1 MNRPRRYGPR
11 CRAPLGETHM
21 IGSARSP
28 RPHERDAALTLA
40 WRSVVGTGFALPRD
54 AGRRPPPGELASA
67 PLSDWRGVASSV
79 RVSRSRAMPVGG
91 PHRENWPALRFA
103 RRPALEGSAPRGE
116 PSRRLG
122 PAPPRP
128 CGPLCRPEVGV
139 PLRPAPSGPVGSA
152 RGAAFSQQRW
162 CGTHVGGAP
171 RHRRWFRAP
180 ARCRSETGAPG
191 ELAGA
196 PLSRAITALKGPR
209 LRGTRR
215 DGSHPG
221 SWGLRRGGP
230 VGGGAGPHRENWPE
244 VGVLSR
250 PRASS
255 LVALRSVLLPLS
267 GRFLGCAVFISL
279 FAPPWWRGSQP
290 SSPPRTRL

>member
-54 AGRRPPPGELASA
+54 
-67 PLSDWRGVASSV
+67 RGAASSV
-79 RVSRSRAMPVGG
+79 QVSRSRAMPVGDRRSTVAR
-91 PHRENWPALRFA
+91 HPAL
-103 RRPALEGSAPRGE
+103 G
-116 PSRRLG
+116 
-122 PAPPRP
+122 
-128 CGPLCRPEVGV
+128 
-139 PLRPAPSGPVGSA
+139 
-152 RGAAFSQQRW
+152 
-162 CGTHVGGAP
+162 
-171 RHRRWFRAP
+171 
-180 ARCRSETGAPG
+180 
-191 ELAGA
+191 
-196 PLSRAITALKGPR
+196 
-209 LRGTRR
+209 GTRR
-215 DGSHPG
+215 DGNRPDG
-221 SWGLRRGGP
+221 WGLRRRGPAGRCADRRSAFQAVLAPLLDGRYAVRGP